1 MIFLI
6 DYDRRLGRIRSFRTF
21 DDQDRLRAEEI
32 RLDLEILN
40 RLDSEV
46 VILEADSETTVRKT
60 HARYFETAAELLRS
74 AADEAA
80 DSVAKR

>member
-60 HARYFETAAELLRS
+60 HARYFETAAELLRT
-74 AADEAA
+74 AADVTP
-80 DSVAKR
+80 VAKD